1 MNDKITVVVSSREDY
16 NEDRLKQLIAGC
28 GVETDIIFVKNDNK
42 FNLTAVYNHGLD
54 KAATDIVI
62 FMHDDIQF
70 LKENWGRDIIKL
82 FNENQDYGI
91 IGVAGSAYFDKKGS
105 WWDYTDDRYGQVMH
119 RQGLRSWVSHY
130 SDLLGDKLQEV
141 CVIDGLFMAVNRNR
155 ITKRFDENLN
165 GFHFYDIDFCL
176 SNFLDKKTKIG
187 VTTLIRIV
195 HKSMGN
201 TPIEWRLNLDYVNQK
216 YKDFYPI
223 KVKKYNR
230 KK

>member
-1 MNDKITVVVSSREDY
+1 M
-16 NEDRLKQLIAGC
+16 G
-28 GVETDIIFVKNDNK
+28 
-42 FNLTAVYNHGLD
+42 
-54 KAATDIVI
+54 
-62 FMHDDIQF
+62 
-70 LKENWGRDIIKL
+70 
-82 FNENQDYGI
+82 
-91 IGVAGSAYFDKKGS
+91 
-105 WWDYTDDRYGQVMH
+105 YTDDRYGQVMH
-119 RQGLRSWVSHY
+119 RQGLRSWVSRY

-176 SNFLDKKTKIG
+176 NNFLDKKTKIG

>member
-1 MNDKITVVVSSREDY
+1 
-16 NEDRLKQLIAGC
+16 
-28 GVETDIIFVKNDNK
+28 
-42 FNLTAVYNHGLD
+42 
-54 KAATDIVI
+54 
-62 FMHDDIQF
+62 
-70 LKENWGRDIIKL
+70 
-82 FNENQDYGI
+82 
-91 IGVAGSAYFDKKGS
+91 
-105 WWDYTDDRYGQVMH
+105 
-119 RQGLRSWVSHY
+119 
-130 SDLLGDKLQEV
+130 
-141 CVIDGLFMAVNRNR
+141 MAVNRNR

-176 SNFLDKKTKIG
+176 NNFLDKKTKIG

-223 KVKKYNR
+223 KVKKYNS